1 MVDEGFSFNPI
12 PQEPFWFIA
21 FPMVRANNHCKQV
34 NQKGSNEQAFSL
46 LFFHFFERFWD
57 AIGSR

>member
-1 MVDEGFSFNPI
+1 MVDEGFSLNPI
-12 PQEPFWFIA
+12 PQKPFWFIA

-46 LFFHFFERFWD
+46 LFFSFF
-57 AIGSR
+57 